1 MAGIDRWVI
10 NEVFRLIAEGGTN
23 DTSTGMESFI
33 TINLSGDSLID
44 DGLYD
49 YIISLT
55 NKHGISLRNICF
67 EINETV
73 AISNLVKATALIN
86 ALKKHDC
93 RFSLG
98 DFGSGLSSFAYLKTL
113 PVDYIKIDG
122 AFIKDV
128 STDPVNR
135 AMVDSIQQMGRAMK
149 LDTIAECVEDE
160 QTLNILREIGID
172 YAQGYHL
179 GRPQAIREGGSEQLT
194 VNSK

>member
-1 MAGIDRWVI
+1 M
-10 NEVFRLIAEGGTN
+10 
-23 DTSTGMESFI
+23 
-33 TINLSGDSLID
+33 
-44 DGLYD
+44 YD

-55 NKHGISLRNICF
+55 NKHGISLRNVCF

-73 AISNLVKATALIN
+73 AISNLVKTTALIN
-86 ALKKHDC
+86 ALKKYDC

-122 AFIKDV
+122 TFVKDV
-128 STDPVNR
+128 STDPVSR
-135 AMVDSIQQMGRAMK
+135 AMVDSIQQMARAMR
-149 LDTIAECVEDE
+149 LNTIAERVENE

-179 GRPQAIREGGSEQLT
+179 GRPQAINESGREQLS
-194 VNSK
+194 VNS